1 MAWALG
7 DQQMELDDEHGR
19 PLTGWGPGHM
29 CVSRN
34 RISRRT
40 SLYCG
45 PETTTTTS
53 QTRRGYIRRRPG
65 PFTEC
70 VRRDFA
76 RLSITI
82 GRPGDAR
89 SPRGPS
95 PLCGRDGI
103 RSWCGWRLWPH
114 RREPLWGNDSP
125 RVLEI
130 HDRSNVNGR

>member
-1 MAWALG
+1 
-7 DQQMELDDEHGR
+7 MELDDEHGR

-70 VRRDFA
+70 VRRDIA
-76 RLSITI
+76 RLSRSRSD
-82 GRPGDAR
+82 GRGMRGHRADLRRCAVGTASDRGAAGASGHTGGNPCGGMIRHVCLR
-89 SPRGPS
+89 STTGAMSTDDDVGFLFSR
-95 PLCGRDGI
+95 
-103 RSWCGWRLWPH
+103 
-114 RREPLWGNDSP
+114 
-125 RVLEI
+125 
-130 HDRSNVNGR
+130 